1 MTAESFG
8 GRTGPGKVW
17 AEVATAADAAHK
29 ATQKRRVVMGVGV
42 KGGWKSLTNREPAQ
56 GERG

>member
-8 GRTGPGKVW
+8 GVTGPGKVW
-17 AEVATAADAAHK
+17 AEAETATDAANK

-42 KGGWKSLTNREPAQ
+42 KGGWKSLTSGEPAP

>member
-8 GRTGPGKVW
+8 GTTGPGKVW
-17 AEVATAADAAHK
+17 AEAETAAKAANK
-29 ATQKRRVVMGVGV
+29 ATQKQRVVMGVGV
-42 KGGWKSLTNREPAQ
+42 KGGWKLLTDREPAR